1 MAARERVRIGEV
13 ARAHGVRGELSLEWH
28 AESPEL
34 CDVIGRLVLEP
45 PPGRREAAVRGSRPA
60 KGQAGGRIFPIES
73 WRVHHKRLLVKLKG
87 IDDRDQAEAWRGGA
101 VYALA
106 EDMPPVGED
115 EVFVR
120 DLPGLRVHLVDG
132 RELGVI
138 ESVMAEPQ
146 EVWSIMTPQG
156 AEVLFPAHSDFV
168 IEMDMEAGTVVIDP
182 PPGLLELYLEPG
194 GAD

>member
-1 MAARERVRIGEV
+1 MTARERVHIGEI

-34 CDVIGRLVLEP
+34 CDVLGRLVLEP
-45 PPGRREAAVRGSRPA
+45 PPKGREAGDRGTRPA
-60 KGQAGGRIFPIES
+60 RGQGGGRIVPIES
-73 WRVHHKRLLVKLKG
+73 WRTHHKRRLVKLKG

-106 EDMPPVGED
+106 EDMPPAGED

-120 DLPGLRVHLVDG
+120 DLPGLRVRLADG
-132 RELGVI
+132 RELGVL

-146 EVWSIMTPQG
+146 EVWTIRTPEDV
-156 AEVLFPAHSDFV
+156 EVLFPAHPDFV
-168 IEMDMEAGTVVIDP
+168 IEMDMEAGTVIIDP

-194 GAD
+194 GTD